1 MVFGEWWGLSH
12 ALAKDEQQKV
22 KNMAIAM
29 RMSQTDTKDW
39 EGFMKD

>member
-12 ALAKDEQQKV
+12 ALARDKQHDI

-29 RMSQTDTKDW
+29 RMSQADGKTWKELMED
-39 EGFMKD
+39 